1 MKKNHKNQEKTFT
14 DKEVLNPVF
23 NKIGWTTS
31 TAIHPKGKYFY
42 KDILWSVLP
51 AEHDQDP
58 VIMRKLFDTVD
69 KASTASRFLAV
80 RYDLHVPVYS
90 ANNTVVERFLKL
102 LFDNLALIYPK
113 SFVSYVWVREQTA
126 VEPQHYHLLLLMD
139 GNCIRHPNKL
149 NGIVEECWVNAG
161 GARIWFPKN
170 CYYFVT
176 ANNFKVYADLML
188 RVSYM
193 GKRRTKESIE
203 KGITRVGKGSRKPK
217 KAISKKRTSPTRPAD
232 LITPSHKKIPQEVQ
246 ELVSTTTEYYS
257 GMLDKYFLGEAV
269 LPTFLRK
276 KSHYELYDQ
285 DKWWSNYAPRWGN
298 QRHNYLFE
306 ALITGISLSDY
317 ASKYRLSPQR
327 VYANCRCV
335 GGQSLKIIHW
345 AWHRYRFLQSNST
358 LNSYIKNNKLRHK
371 TAKRQLQRKP
381 MSNHWSQHF
390 NNYYM
395 HFWPYGWTVAD
406 YCQQHN
412 LVPSTARRYL
422 VDFPFIGLINPYLLK
437 QWL

>member
-1 MKKNHKNQEKTFT
+1 MKKNYNNQEKTFANEKAF
-14 DKEVLNPVF
+14 DSVF

-31 TAIHPKGKYFY
+31 TAIHPKGNYFY
-42 KDILWSVLP
+42 KDILWPVLP
-51 AEHDQDP
+51 AEHDQDL
-58 VIMRKLFDTVD
+58 VVMKKIFDTVD
-69 KASTASRFLAV
+69 KVSTASRFLAV
-80 RYDLHVPVYS
+80 RYDLHVPAYS
-90 ANNTVVERFLKL
+90 ANNAVVEYFLKL

-149 NGIVEECWVNAG
+149 NGIVDTCWKNAG
-161 GARIWFPKN
+161 GARVWFPKN

-176 ANNFKVYADLML
+176 ANNFKAYADLML

-203 KGITRVGKGSRKPK
+203 KGIARVGKGSRKPK
-217 KAISKKRTSPTRPAD
+217 KINSKKRASPIHSACPVAAT
-232 LITPSHKKIPQEVQ
+232 HPQEPQ
-246 ELVSTTTEYYS
+246 ELVNITTERYS
-257 GMLDKYFLGEAV
+257 GMLDKYFLGEAA
-269 LPTFLRK
+269 LPTFLRR

-285 DKWWSNYAPRWGN
+285 NKWWTNYAPRWGN

-317 ASKYRLSPQR
+317 ASKYRLSRQR
-327 VYANCRCV
+327 VYANCRSV

-358 LNSYIKNNKLRHK
+358 LDSYLKNNKLRHK
-371 TAKRQLQRKP
+371 TARRQLQRKP
-381 MSNHWSQHF
+381 MSDFWSWHF
-390 NNYYM
+390 DNYYM
-395 HFWPYGWTVAD
+395 QFWPYNWTVAG
-406 YCQQHN
+406 YCQQYN

-422 VDFPFIGLINPYLLK
+422 VDFPFIGLINPFLLK